1 MNSKSEIFEYLKN
14 NSEDVIPVKGLKL
27 QVELPSSS
35 EQLWQPD
42 FFVHTSF
49 KQWQFT
55 LVGEVLTQKSS
66 TCANKMLSLCC

>member
-55 LVGEVLTQKSS
+55 ALEKFLPKKVRPVQIK
-66 TCANKMLSLCC
+66 C